1 MYTDGKYA
9 DGKYAVGK
17 YTVTNTLPATTR
29 SESKQ

>member
-17 YTVTNTLPATTR
+17 YTITNTLPATTR